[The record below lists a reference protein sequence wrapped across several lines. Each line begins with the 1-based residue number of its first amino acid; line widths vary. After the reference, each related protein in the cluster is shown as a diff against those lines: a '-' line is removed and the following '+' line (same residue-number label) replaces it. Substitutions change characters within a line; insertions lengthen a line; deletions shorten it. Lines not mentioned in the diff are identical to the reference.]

1 MIEEKYIDIAI
12 DLLGDEILFRRKS
25 ANLITT
31 QPSIIAYLESEGF
44 QILSNEEKDLMWYC
58 ILVIIEAIIQSEE
71 ELESIM
77 LEEIEEAEELNYSKV
92 GEKNL
97 KFSDV
102 ADLMFDQYEEEDLLA
117 FVEDTLIPDEEEFPT
132 PVGRKVIFISLK
144 TLIDAL
150 RQC

>member
-1 MIEEKYIDIAI
+1 MIEEKHIDVAI
-12 DLLGDEILFRRKS
+12 ELLGDEALFRRKS

-71 ELESIM
+71 EVESIL
-77 LEEIEEAEELNYSKV
+77 LEEIEEAEEMNYSKV
-92 GEKNL
+92 GDKNL

-102 ADLMFDQYEEEDLLA
+102 ADIMFDGYEEEDLLA

-132 PVGRKVIFISLK
+132 PVGRKVLFISLK